1 MIEVVVGIIRN
12 DSKDVFIAK
21 RQKNQFMSD
30 FWELPGGKVE
40 SNEDHDDALKR
51 ELFEETGIKVK
62 KCSLTQIIKQ
72 KYPDKMINLSVYMID
87 EYSGIPLGQEGQEY
101 SWCSIDDFANFKL
114 LPTMWKIIK
123 KASLP
128 NSYWITPDNHE
139 SDSILHQC
147 KQHIA
152 EIGRASCRERV

>member
-51 ELFEETGIKVK
+51 ELFEETGIQ
-62 KCSLTQIIKQ
+62 S
-72 KYPDKMINLSVYMID
+72 
-87 EYSGIPLGQEGQEY
+87 
-101 SWCSIDDFANFKL
+101 
-114 LPTMWKIIK
+114 
-123 KASLP
+123 
-128 NSYWITPDNHE
+128 
-139 SDSILHQC
+139 
-147 KQHIA
+147 
-152 EIGRASCRERV
+152 